1 MTETVETLFRT
12 PQDALIF
19 AFNYSMQRADRSLVD
34 RMASPSPRT
43 GKGLSGNDGA
53 AQAGMIRRE
62 LDELSNID
70 RAVLVARFAPRSWP
84 CACGRACCSG
94 YEPNPEYQAAISLLT
109 QTAMSVLAGRI
120 VHYQLRRGLVEK
132 AAGMKVEI
140 KALALKCEVSEK
152 TAEAH
157 WQIIKLWFQGRSKPK
172 VKPSKRK
179 RAAAGDGT
187 ADVAD
192 EAHLHDETVEL
203 PDVASAV
210 DGLESK
216 ARKRA
221 DELLSTLP
229 FIGNV
234 GI

>member
-1 MTETVETLFRT
+1 MIDTEQKLFRT

-34 RMASPSPRT
+34 RMASPAART

-53 AQAGMIRRE
+53 GQAGMIRRE
-62 LDELSNID
+62 LEQLSDIE

-109 QTAMSVLAGRI
+109 QSAMSVLAGRV

-132 AAGMKVEI
+132 AAGLKVEI
-140 KALALKCEVSEK
+140 ATLARKCEVNEK
-152 TAEAH
+152 TADAH
-157 WQIIKLWFQGRSKPK
+157 WQIIKLWFQGRSRPK

-179 RAAAGDGT
+179 RAAAGDAT

-192 EAHLHDETVEL
+192 EPHLHDEAIVQPE
-203 PDVASAV
+203 VSSAV

-229 FIGNV
+229 FIGT
-234 GI
+234 

>member
-19 AFNYSMQRADRSLVD
+19 AFNYSMQRADRTLVD
-34 RMASPSPRT
+34 RMAAPAART

-53 AQAGMIRRE
+53 GQAGMIRRE
-62 LDELSNID
+62 LEQLSDIE

-94 YEPNPEYQAAISLLT
+94 YTPNPEYQQAISLLT
-109 QTAMSVLAGRI
+109 QAAMSVLAGRV
-120 VHYQLRRGLVEK
+120 VHYQLRRALVEK

-140 KALALKCEVSEK
+140 TTLAKKCEVNEK
-152 TAEAH
+152 TADAH
-157 WQIIKLWFQGRSKPK
+157 WQIIKVWFQGRSKPK
-172 VKPSKRK
+172 AKPSKRK
-179 RAAAGDGT
+179 RAAAGEAT

-192 EAHLHDETVEL
+192 EQHLHDETVSQ

-210 DGLESK
+210 DGLEST

-221 DELLSTLP
+221 DELLSALP
-229 FIGNV
+229 FISG
-234 GI
+234 

>member
-1 MTETVETLFRT
+1 MVDAEQKLFRT

-19 AFNYSMQRADRSLVD
+19 AFNYSMQRVDRPLADRI
-34 RMASPSPRT
+34 ASPAARA
-43 GKGLSGNDGA
+43 GKGLSGDDGA

-62 LDELSNID
+62 LEQLSGLE
-70 RAVLVARFAPRSWP
+70 RAVLVARFGPRSWP
-84 CACGRACCSG
+84 CACGRPCCSG

-109 QTAMSVLAGRI
+109 QSVMSVLAGRL

-132 AAGMKVEI
+132 AAGMKVGI

-157 WQIIKLWFQGRSKPK
+157 WQIIKLWFQGRAKPK

-179 RAAAGDGT
+179 RAAAGEGT

-192 EAHLHDETVEL
+192 EVHLHDESIEL
-203 PDVASAV
+203 PDVASSV

-221 DELLSTLP
+221 DEMLSGLP
-229 FIGNV
+229 FIGNSH
-234 GI
+234 

>member
-1 MTETVETLFRT
+1 MFGTEQKLFRT
-12 PQDALIF
+12 QQDALIF
-19 AFNYSMQRADRSLVD
+19 AFNYSMQRTDRSPVD
-34 RMASPSPRT
+34 RMASPAANT
-43 GKGLSGNDGA
+43 GKGLIGHDGA

-62 LDELSNID
+62 LEQLSDIE
-70 RAVLVARFAPRSWP
+70 RAALVARFAPRSRP
-84 CACGRACCSG
+84 CVCGRACCSG

-109 QTAMSVLAGRI
+109 QSAMSVLAGRI

-157 WQIIKLWFQGRSKPK
+157 WQIIKLWFQGRAKPK

-179 RAAAGDGT
+179 RIAAGEGM

-192 EAHLHDETVEL
+192 EVHLHDESVEL
-203 PDVASAV
+203 PDVASSL

-221 DELLSTLP
+221 DEMLSGLP
-229 FIGNV
+229 FIGN
-234 GI
+234 GD

>member
-19 AFNYSMQRADRSLVD
+19 AFNYSMQRGDRSLVD
-34 RMASPSPRT
+34 RMASPAART

-53 AQAGMIRRE
+53 GQAGMIRCE
-62 LDELSNID
+62 LEQLTDIE

-94 YEPNPEYQAAISLLT
+94 YTPNPEYQQAISLLT
-109 QTAMSVLAGRI
+109 QAAMSVLAGRV
-120 VHYQLRRGLVEK
+120 VHYQLRRALVEK

-140 KALALKCEVSEK
+140 TTLAKKCEVNEK
-152 TAEAH
+152 TADAH
-157 WQIIKLWFQGRSKPK
+157 WQIIKVWFQGRSKPK
-172 VKPSKRK
+172 AKPSKRK
-179 RAAAGDGT
+179 RAAAGDAT
-187 ADVAD
+187 ADVVD
-192 EAHLHDETVEL
+192 EPHLHDEALAQPEVS
-203 PDVASAV
+203 SAL

-229 FIGNV
+229 FIGA
-234 GI
+234 

>member
-1 MTETVETLFRT
+1 MTQTTEKLFRT

-19 AFNYSMQRADRSLVD
+19 AFNYSMQRGDRSLTD
-34 RMASPSPRT
+34 RMAAPSPRT

-62 LDELSNID
+62 LEELTDIE

-94 YEPNPEYQAAISLLT
+94 YTPNPEYLGAISLLT
-109 QTAMSVLAGRI
+109 QAAMSALAGRV

-132 AAGMKVEI
+132 AAGAKVEI

-157 WQIIKLWFQGRSKPK
+157 WQLIKLWFQGRAKPKK
-172 VKPSKRK
+172 VKPSKRT
-179 RAAAGDGT
+179 RTAAGVGA
-187 ADVAD
+187 ADVTD
-192 EAHLHDETVEL
+192 EPHLHDEAVEQ
-203 PDVASAV
+203 PDVASSA
-210 DGLESK
+210 DGLESR
-216 ARKRA
+216 ARKAA
-221 DELLSTLP
+221 DSLLSTLT
-229 FIGNV
+229 FIGE
-234 GI
+234 G